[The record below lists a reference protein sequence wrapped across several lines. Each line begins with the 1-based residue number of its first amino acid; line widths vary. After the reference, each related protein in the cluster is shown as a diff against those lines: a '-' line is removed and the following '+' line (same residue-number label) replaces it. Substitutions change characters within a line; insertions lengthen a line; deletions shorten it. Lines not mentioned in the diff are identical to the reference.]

1 MNLMNFPFS
10 HKKQVLDKWFNNE
23 LPIDYNIFFL
33 TIISD
38 GYKSSV

>member
-23 LPIDYNIFFL
+23 LHIDYIFFL

-38 GYKSSV
+38 GNKSSV